1 MNERVE
7 KILVMNV
14 KKVLTKIL
22 SPFLGIL
29 KNFSYFLIRLCV
41 IFSLSVIFLVSI
53 YSMAILCKNFNKHKQ
68 SIEWENKTWLNA
80 LVKRINCHTVSYLG
94 DLFTILTARF
104 REAFQKSA
112 DISELDSDLEI
123 CADNYSSVR
132 MCLSHGISALLQWL
146 RHFQFIH
153 WEYGTR

>member
-7 KILVMNV
+7 KKNGNDCK
-14 KKVLTKIL
+14 KKVFTKTM
-22 SPFLGIL
+22 SPFLETL

-41 IFSLSVIFLVSI
+41 IFSSSVIFSRIHL
-53 YSMAILCKNFNKHKQ
+53 FNGNIVQEFQRAQAKYRMKK
-68 SIEWENKTWLNA
+68 KTWLNA
-80 LVKRINCHTVSYLG
+80 LVKCINCHTVSYLG

-104 REAFQKSA
+104 REAFQKRA

-123 CADNYSSVR
+123 CADNYSSVC

-146 RHFQFIH
+146 RHFRFIH
-153 WEYGTR
+153 